1 MKKLTTH
8 TQAYIIQRLKQLDEL
23 QTIISGIL
31 GIELEDTS
39 LWPVI
44 TKQQLTIFT
53 DNPLLATQVK
63 YQQKKIC
70 THLNNVYN
78 INLEVLHTKLI
89 PSKIASQPKQKTTN
103 TLKRSTLV
111 ALSSIANEIK
121 DNELKQIL
129 KNISKQ

>member
-1 MKKLTTH
+1 MKKLGVH
-8 TQAYIIQRLKQLDEL
+8 TQPYITQRLKQLDEL
-23 QTIISGIL
+23 QKTIIKIL

-39 LWPVI
+39 LWAVVS
-44 TKQQLTIFT
+44 KQQLTIFT
-53 DNPLLATQVK
+53 DSPLLATQVK
-63 YQQKKIC
+63 YQQEKIC

-89 PSKIASQPKQKTTN
+89 PSKIASKPKQKMTKV
-103 TLKRSTLV
+103 LKQSTSAV
-111 ALSSIANEIK
+111 LSSIANEIE